1 MSSPEFEANP
11 DLARYIALTRRRAEL
26 EWQILCRERIDIAER
41 VDVFDGAE
49 ELEERLI
56 ELGVWAEQ
64 AKKVIAKVKRRDG

>member
-1 MSSPEFEANP
+1 MSSPEFEPNP

-41 VDVFDGAE
+41 VDVFDGAD

-56 ELGVWAEQ
+56 ELGVWAQQ
-64 AKKVIAKVKRRDG
+64 AKQVISKARRDS